1 MHFVNVKGILSAGNG
16 MNLYRGCS
24 HGCIYCDSR
33 SACYQMQHAFED
45 IEVKE
50 NAIELLEHALKHKR
64 KKCMIGTGSMTDP
77 YIPLEMELEY
87 VRKSLQL
94 IYDYGFG
101 VTLITKSDRVLRDI
115 DLLKKINDKT
125 KCVVQMTMTTYDD
138 ELCKKIE
145 PAVCVTSKRFEAL
158 KQLRDAG
165 IPTVVWLTPI
175 LPFINDTKENIEG
188 LLNYCIEA
196 KTKGIISFGM
206 GLTLRDGNRE
216 YFYEQLNKNFP
227 GLTERYIQT
236 FGNRYENSSPNETKL
251 MELLQTT
258 CAKHN
263 ILCNNDAI
271 FEYLN
276 TFEEKN
282 ASTQIS
288 LWDVMSDT

>member
-87 VRKSLQL
+87 VRKTLQL

-206 GLTLRDGNRE
+206 GLTLREGNRE

-236 FGNRYENSSPNETKL
+236 FGNRYENSSPNESEL
-251 MELLQTT
+251 MQLLQTT
-258 CAKHN
+258 CHAHN

-276 TFEEKN
+276 AFEEKN
-282 ASTQIS
+282 ASTQLS
-288 LWDVMSDT
+288 LWDVMSIN

>member
-1 MHFVNVKGILSAGNG
+1 
-16 MNLYRGCS
+16 
-24 HGCIYCDSR
+24 
-33 SACYQMQHAFED
+33 
-45 IEVKE
+45 
-50 NAIELLEHALKHKR
+50 
-64 KKCMIGTGSMTDP
+64 
-77 YIPLEMELEY
+77 
-87 VRKSLQL
+87 
-94 IYDYGFG
+94 
-101 VTLITKSDRVLRDI
+101 
-115 DLLKKINDKT
+115 
-125 KCVVQMTMTTYDD
+125 MTTYDD

-236 FGNRYENSSPNETKL
+236 FGNRYENSSPNESEL
-251 MELLQTT
+251 MQLLQTT
-258 CAKHN
+258 CHAHN

-271 FEYLN
+271 FKYLN
-276 TFEEKN
+276 AFEEKN
-282 ASTQIS
+282 ASTQLS
-288 LWDVMSDT
+288 LWDVMSIN